1 MGYISDI
8 RKFIGHRPIMCIAAG
23 AIIYN
28 KEGKILLQK
37 RSDNGRWGN
46 PGGAMELGETV
57 LDALKREIKEETSL
71 EIEAPELFA
80 IYSGE
85 DEHMIY
91 PNGDEVYY
99 TNIIYKVNNYTGILK
114 KDKESYELKFFSL
127 NEVPDNI
134 TPTLRNIL
142 KDLKEEK

>member
-8 RKFIGHRPIMCIAAG
+8 RKFIGHAPIMCIGAG

-37 RSDNGRWGN
+37 RSDNGQWGN

-57 LDALKREIKEETSL
+57 LETLRREIKEETSL
-71 EIEAPELFA
+71 EIENPEFFA

-85 DEHMIY
+85 SEHIIY
-91 PNGDEVYY
+91 PNKDEVYCINVIY
-99 TNIIYKVNNYTGILK
+99 TVKHYTGFLK
-114 KDKESYELKFFSL
+114 KDEESEELKFFSL
-127 NEVPDNI
+127 DEIPEYI

-142 KDLKEEK
+142 KDLK